1 MFIMKVINPD
11 TFVAAAKNKRSF
23 DCSEP
28 EHNMRSYTRLLIIYL
43 LFLLGASQVMAQT
56 GKKFW
61 FAAPDATS
69 GHNDQPVFL
78 NLSAYND
85 SAYVVIT
92 QPASPTFLPLT
103 LGIPANG
110 SQRIDMT
117 PWLADLETT
126 IADSVLTNGLYIQSS
141 GDISV
146 YYEIAPNNNTDIFS
160 LKADNALGNRFMIS
174 AQTYWASA
182 AKYTPTPYNQAIIV
196 ATEDVTSVTITP
208 TNNVVGH
215 LAGIPYTVILNRGET
230 YMIKA
235 IGLGTTDRFGGTEVT
250 SDKPIAITIAD
261 DSIENA
267 AYGGCKDI
275 IGDQTIP
282 IEQIGSEYILV
293 KGFLGSNPD
302 RIYILAT
309 EDNTNVA
316 VNGGSAQDFSINKG
330 QIHELTLSDP
340 SVHLLATKDVY
351 VMHVSGFG
359 CEVGMAIV
367 PSVYCT
373 GSREISFVR
382 SQPDD
387 FYMVVYVPDGAQ
399 GAFEVNGDPNM
410 LQASDFNPVP
420 GTGGNWVAA
429 RKYFSNFQVQIG
441 NNYRVV
447 NSTRNFHF
455 GIINGGS
462 TTGCLYGYFTDFSGI
477 ETGPIYRY

>member
-1 MFIMKVINPD
+1 MSKTLN
-11 TFVAAAKNKRSF
+11 
-23 DCSEP
+23 
-28 EHNMRSYTRLLIIYL
+28 LLL
-43 LFLLGASQVMAQT
+43 LLLTLVYGIENISAQT

-61 FAAPDATS
+61 FVAPDATS

-85 SAYVVIT
+85 SAFVI
-92 QPASPTFLPLT
+92 
-103 LGIPANG
+103 IIMPANPAFVPINVGIVASG
-110 SQRIDMT
+110 SLRIDMT

-126 IADSVLTNGLYIQSS
+126 IADSVLNNGLYIQST

-146 YYEIAPNNNTDIFS
+146 YYEIAPSNNTDIFA
-160 LKADNALGNRFMIS
+160 LKAENALGYHFMIL
-174 AQTYWASA
+174 AQTFWASA
-182 AKYTPTPYNQAIIV
+182 AKYTPTPYNQALIV
-196 ATEDVTSVTITP
+196 ATEDNSAITITP
-208 TNNVVGH
+208 SNNVVGH
-215 LAGIPYTVILNRGET
+215 LSGVPYTVYLDQGQT

-235 IGLGTTDRFGGTEVT
+235 IGLGTAERFGGSEVT
-250 SDKPIAITIAD
+250 SNKPIAITIAD
-261 DSIENA
+261 DSIENNS
-267 AYGGCKDI
+267 YGGCKDI

-282 IEQIGSEYILV
+282 INQIGSEYILV

-302 RIYILAT
+302 RIYVLGT
-309 EDNTNVA
+309 EDNTDV
-316 VNGGSAQDFSINKG
+316 VVDGGGPQNFSVNKG
-330 QIHELTLSDP
+330 QIHELTLSNP
-340 SVHLLATKDVY
+340 SVHLLGSKDIY

-373 GSREISFVR
+373 GSREVSFVR

-387 FYMVVYVPDGAQ
+387 FYVVVYVPNGAQ
-399 GAFEVNGDPNM
+399 GSFEINGDPNM
-410 LQASDFNPVP
+410 LRAIDFNPVP

-429 RKYFSNFQVQIG
+429 RKYFDNTRIQIG

-447 NSTRNFHF
+447 NAERNFHF

-477 ETGPIYRY
+477 DTGPIYRY

>member
-1 MFIMKVINPD
+1 
-11 TFVAAAKNKRSF
+11 
-23 DCSEP
+23 
-28 EHNMRSYTRLLIIYL
+28 MRRYLTLL
-43 LFLLGASQVMAQT
+43 LFIVSFYLGTGMAFAQT
-56 GKKFW
+56 GKIFW
-61 FAAPDATS
+61 FVAPDATS
-69 GHNDQPVFL
+69 GHNHQPVFL

-85 SAYVVIT
+85 SAYVTIT
-92 QPASPTFLPLT
+92 QPANPTFLPIT

-117 PWLADLETT
+117 TWLADLETT
-126 IADSVLTNGLYIQSS
+126 IADSVLNNGLFIQSTA
-141 GDISV
+141 DISV

-160 LKADNALGNRFMIS
+160 LKAENALGNQFMIS
-174 AQTYWASA
+174 AQTYWYSAS
-182 AKYTPTPYNQAIIV
+182 KYTPTPYNQAIIV
-196 ATEDVTSVTITP
+196 ATEDNTTVTITP

-215 LAGIPYTVILNRGET
+215 AAGVPYTVNLDRGET
-230 YMIKA
+230 YMIRA
-235 IGLGTTDRFGGTEVT
+235 IGLATTDRFGGTEVT

-261 DSIENA
+261 DSIENST
-267 AYGGCKDI
+267 YGGCKDI

-282 IEQIGSEYILV
+282 YEQLGSEYILV

-302 RIYILAT
+302 RIYVMAT
-309 EDNTNVA
+309 EDLTDVT
-316 VNGGSAQDFSINKG
+316 VDGGGPQDFSINKG
-330 QIHELTLSDP
+330 QIQELTLSNA
-340 SVHLLATKDVY
+340 SIHLMATKNVY

-387 FYMVVYVPDGAQ
+387 FYMVVYVPNGAQ
-399 GAFEVNGDPNM
+399 GSFEVNGDGSM
-410 LQASDFNPVP
+410 LQASDFSAVP
-420 GTGGNWVAA
+420 GTGGGWVAA
-429 RKYFSNFQVQIG
+429 RKYFSNFEIMIG

-447 NSTRNFHF
+447 NSSRNFHF

-477 ETGPIYRY
+477 DTGPIYRY